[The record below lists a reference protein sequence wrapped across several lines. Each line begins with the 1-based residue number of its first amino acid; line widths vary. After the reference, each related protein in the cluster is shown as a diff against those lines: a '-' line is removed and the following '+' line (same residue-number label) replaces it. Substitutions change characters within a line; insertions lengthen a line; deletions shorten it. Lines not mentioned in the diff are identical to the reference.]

1 MNIANVLCLSFYF
14 DVVII
19 LSCLSEHFLDVFLCT
34 IGTNWLWEIV
44 NMLIKGNAEY
54 EKGRKIPTVIEHAKQ
69 EHLGEMTSPRV
80 LSTHMKFEYIP
91 KDFIQK
97 KCKIVYIQRNPKDV
111 AVSFYKYRNSEF
123 ESMNISW
130 EDYLYMF
137 VNSREGLVGDWKNQ
151 FTVAQNEYFDKM
163 MSEKLKTLKMKIIY
177 S

>member
-1 MNIANVLCLSFYF
+1 MNGIYFPIEARQFTDPESVIPSLPIMEARCDDVLVCGCLRS
-14 DVVII
+14 
-19 LSCLSEHFLDVFLCT
+19 
-34 IGTNWLWEIV
+34 GTNWLWEIV
-44 NMLIKGNAEY
+44 NMLIKGKAEY

-80 LSTHMKFEYIP
+80 LSTHMKFKYIP

-130 EDYLYMF
+130 EDYLY
-137 VNSREGLVGDWKNQ
+137 
-151 FTVAQNEYFDKM
+151 
-163 MSEKLKTLKMKIIY
+163 IY
-177 S
+177 V